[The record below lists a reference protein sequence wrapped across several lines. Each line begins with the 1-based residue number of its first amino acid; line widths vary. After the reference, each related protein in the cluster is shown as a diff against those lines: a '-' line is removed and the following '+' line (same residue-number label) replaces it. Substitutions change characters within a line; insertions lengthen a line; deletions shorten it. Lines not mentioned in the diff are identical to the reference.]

1 MKNTAKKT
9 STAQIEAVNRYNAKN
24 TTATIIRLNN
34 KTDAD
39 LIEFLENCGNKQGTI
54 KAALKLYI
62 KECKKYPI

>member
-9 STAQIEAVNRYNAKN
+9 SAAQIEAINRYNAAN
-24 TTATIIRLNN
+24 TTATIIRLNH

-54 KAALKLYI
+54 KAALRLYMQDI
-62 KECKKYPI
+62 KYPF

>member
-9 STAQIEAVNRYNAKN
+9 STAQIEAINRYNAKN

-34 KTDAD
+34 KTDAE

-54 KAALKLYI
+54 KAALRLYMQDI
-62 KECKKYPI
+62 KYPF